1 MGRRKWKH
9 YQDVLTRQQLNLLDP
24 STNAAVDD
32 DAADLLHSAAA
43 AVASSVASN
52 AVPSLAAAAV
62 VGGNL
67 LDQKGAATIGK
78 FPSAFVQPC

>member
-9 YQDVLTRQQLNLLDP
+9 YQDVLTRQPLNLLDP
-24 STNAAVDD
+24 STNASNVVADEVDVE
-32 DAADLLHSAAA
+32 LLQS

-52 AVPSLAAAAV
+52 AVPPSLVAAAAV

-67 LDQKGAATIGK
+67 LDQKGAPAIGK
-78 FPSAFVQPC
+78 IL